1 MRFTRYGDSTRKSD
15 EHLVLPLCFRARD
28 VRFGHCHW
36 LRHATHVVVAGN
48 SFTDTWGHGGGLLR
62 LLPGYILTTTRLE
75 RRRKYAEEA
84 RSERSEYCVMCKAN
98 HAIAHLESLTDV
110 AKKVRGTHLEIVE
123 VIRADTFVLG
133 IRPPEPRIIDS
144 PCSDSDSSRASAC
157 QETLSCTAAF
167 ATALAGQ

>member
-1 MRFTRYGDSTRKSD
+1 MGIWGWIVTKALTGLDTHS
-15 EHLVLPLCFRARD
+15 HFRHSA
-28 VRFGHCHW
+28 
-36 LRHATHVVVAGN
+36 
-48 SFTDTWGHGGGLLR
+48 
-62 LLPGYILTTTRLE
+62 PTRLTLRE
-75 RRRKYAEEA
+75 RRRERYAYAEEA
-84 RSERSEYCVMCKAN
+84 RGERSEYCVMCKAN
-98 HAIAHLESLTDV
+98 HAIAHLESLTDI

>member
-1 MRFTRYGDSTRKSD
+1 MNISFCLCASARVMLDSGIGSDTRRTSLWPAIAS
-15 EHLVLPLCFRARD
+15 P
-28 VRFGHCHW
+28 
-36 LRHATHVVVAGN
+36 RHGELG
-48 SFTDTWGHGGGLLR
+48 TWGWIIKALTGL
-62 LLPGYILTTTRLE
+62 LTTTRLE
-75 RRRKYAEEA
+75 RRREYAEEA
-84 RSERSEYCVMCKAN
+84 RDERSEYCVMCKAN
-98 HAIAHLESLTDV
+98 HAIAHLESLTDI